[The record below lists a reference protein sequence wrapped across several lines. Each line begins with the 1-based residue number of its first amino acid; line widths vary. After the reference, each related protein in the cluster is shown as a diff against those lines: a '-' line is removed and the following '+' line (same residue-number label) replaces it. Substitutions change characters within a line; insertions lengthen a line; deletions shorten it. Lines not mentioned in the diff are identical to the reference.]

1 MMCGLSRDGF
11 CSWSESCPKQ
21 RTEAHLFD
29 AKQLQRAC
37 LAFIKENVE
46 AVANTPGFLKLTTDW
61 PEVMLKVTLFNAGL
75 CDNAAHSVVEAQREA
90 LRGLKRK
97 RFE

>member
-1 MMCGLSRDGF
+1 MLRDFLGCELAEPKESIHKHPKTSLNPSVDMMCGLSRDGF

-46 AVANTPGFLKLTTDW
+46 AVANTPGLLGWST
-61 PEVMLKVTLFNAGL
+61 
-75 CDNAAHSVVEAQREA
+75 
-90 LRGLKRK
+90 
-97 RFE
+97 